1 MNASK
6 EQERESN
13 EAEKTVQE
21 LHEQVVRLTAQLTT
35 AEYQIRIRDAQIEE
49 LKNANANPMFEDSD
63 GLPMDV
69 DEMAYRLKV
78 CEKRLDDKNAEIIR
92 LKAQLYDYE
101 YPHDD

>member
-35 AEYQIRIRDAQIEE
+35 GEYQIRIRDAQIED
-49 LKNANANPMFEDSD
+49 LQKAAANPMFEDSD

-69 DEMAYRLKV
+69 DEMAYRLGV
-78 CEKRLDDKNAEIIR
+78 CEKRLDDKNEEIIS

-101 YPHDD
+101 HPHDD